1 LASFSLVFLKAQPDM
16 TNASFS
22 AEVVLDTVNDYGKRP
37 PQPAKGNYI
46 FHCAPREALPWSRP
60 GALPIFSCVNWTNTD
75 YGGHAQIGGHSRRAC
90 KIEKL

>member
-60 GALPIFSCVNWTNTD
+60 GAPPIFSCVNWTNTD
-75 YGGHAQIGGHSRRAC
+75 DGGHPDRWSQQAGVQN
-90 KIEKL
+90 